1 MIVIFMEEINK
12 CLREIYEIVSKQW
25 EEMNKTVQEL
35 KVEIDSIKKTQ
46 IGPFRSD
53 QHRGS

>member
-1 MIVIFMEEINK
+1 MEEINK